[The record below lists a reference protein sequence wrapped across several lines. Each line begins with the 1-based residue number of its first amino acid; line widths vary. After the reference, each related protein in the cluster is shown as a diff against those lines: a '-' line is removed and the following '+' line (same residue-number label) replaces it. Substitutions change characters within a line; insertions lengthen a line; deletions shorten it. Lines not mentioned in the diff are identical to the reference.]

1 MKTLAKNL
9 KIFRDKMDLSQ
20 LDLANSLNV
29 SSKAVSSWET
39 GRTEPNIET
48 LKQLA
53 INLNCT
59 VNDLLGL
66 DSNCEEF
73 ELPVTNAITA
83 RKYIQSIPMIST
95 LGNFDIMS
103 LSDKE
108 TIEFANDLIQLIQ
121 IAVKRV

>member
-1 MKTLAKNL
+1 MTTLSKNL
-9 KIFRDKMDLSQ
+9 KAFREKINLSQ

-53 INLNCT
+53 VLLNCS

-66 DSNCEEF
+66 DENHDEF
-73 ELPVTNAITA
+73 EFPFTSAINA

-108 TIEFANDLIQLIQ
+108 TIEFANDLAQLIQ
-121 IAVKRV
+121 IAVTRM